1 PRTMVSKGQA
11 QLISAEAMGYT
22 YKNINLD
29 FNSNAGDILANL
41 VSNDPN
47 LQLTM
52 NAQANW
58 KDKYP
63 ALLLNLNIDSI
74 NLKNLNLT
82 QDEIRYHGQLEAD
95 LATADPDFLNGYVNL
110 VNSSLSY
117 NGKGYA
123 LDSIR

>member
-1 PRTMVSKGQA
+1 ANYMAGRDTSYNAKINIKNLDVGSFLKNDTTIGRISFAATVAGKSLDPRTMVSKGQA

-29 FNSNAGDILANL
+29 FNANAGDILANL

-63 ALLLNLNIDSI
+63 ALLLNLNVDS
-74 NLKNLNLT
+74 
-82 QDEIRYHGQLEAD
+82 
-95 LATADPDFLNGYVNL
+95 
-110 VNSSLSY
+110 
-117 NGKGYA
+117 
-123 LDSIR
+123 